1 MTKKIIYI
9 VAVLAVLAFTILKLK
24 SNKEIIE
31 KRPYQYDE
39 GKPISV
45 QVMQI
50 KADNTTHKF
59 TYSGTFEPFKESKLS
74 TDMQGKITAVLV
86 DLGSSVHSGQSL
98 IQLDNSL
105 LKLQLQSVDVQ
116 IEGLETDVNRFK
128 ILADAEAIQGVQ
140 LEKAVQGLKAAKIQK
155 ATLQEQISKTTIRA
169 PFSGIITAK
178 MTEIGAFAAPGL
190 PLLQLSDISN
200 LKFTINVPENDLSKF
215 QQGKTHQITT
225 DVYPELSINGK
236 VTMIG
241 SKSNIGNS
249 YPVQLTLKNTADAK
263 IKSGMFGKV
272 TMKTDGR
279 LNQITIPAS
288 AMLGSAIQPQV
299 YVVKNGSAVL
309 QNITIIERLEDKV
322 VVSEGL
328 SVGDQ
333 IVTNGFI
340 NLFNGAKVTF
350 K

>member
-1 MTKKIIYI
+1 
-9 VAVLAVLAFTILKLK
+9 
-24 SNKEIIE
+24 
-31 KRPYQYDE
+31 
-39 GKPISV
+39 
-45 QVMQI
+45 
-50 KADNTTHKF
+50 
-59 TYSGTFEPFKESKLS
+59 
-74 TDMQGKITAVLV
+74 
-86 DLGSSVHSGQSL
+86 
-98 IQLDNSL
+98 
-105 LKLQLQSVDVQ
+105 
-116 IEGLETDVNRFK
+116 
-128 ILADAEAIQGVQ
+128 
-140 LEKAVQGLKAAKIQK
+140 
-155 ATLQEQISKTTIRA
+155 
-169 PFSGIITAK
+169 
-178 MTEIGAFAAPGL
+178 
-190 PLLQLSDISN
+190 
-200 LKFTINVPENDLSKF
+200 
-215 QQGKTHQITT
+215 
-225 DVYPELSINGK
+225 
-236 VTMIG
+236 MIG

-279 LNQITIPAS
+279 INQITIPAS